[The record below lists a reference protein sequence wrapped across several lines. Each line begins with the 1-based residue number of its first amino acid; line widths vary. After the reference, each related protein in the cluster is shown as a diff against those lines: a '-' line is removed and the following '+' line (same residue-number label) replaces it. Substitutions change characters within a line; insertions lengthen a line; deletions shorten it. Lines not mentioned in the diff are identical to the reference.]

1 MPGGIARHQFLAN
14 SGKRARQLVERQ
26 AGEEQLGL
34 SRFLIQHSVHN
45 KLSIYR
51 IYRIR
56 RGTRACHCISEAQI
70 AISADMRL
78 TLVERSLK
86 MGNKDR
92 KKDKKKPKKTAT
104 KTPSAK

>member
-45 KLSIYR
+45 KLSID
-51 IYRIR
+51 RIR
-56 RGTRACHCISEAQI
+56 TGTRACHCIKEAQI
-70 AISADMRL
+70 AINADIRL

-104 KTPSAK
+104 KKPNAK